1 MMTEDTDI
9 IKKAF
14 DVLVGLNT
22 AVKNIRLY
30 PPTSASV
37 LNTVEKLHQSFLN
50 ILAREEQIVFAES
63 EKNLL
68 ICGNPISQKDQ
79 EKPHIASLLGLLI
92 TLGLK
97 SISFNKGLE
106 KEELSF
112 FVELL
117 SRKPDSIKN
126 DGGLVKLLSDRNIAH
141 IILDQKVY
149 VAMDKDHKILSG
161 LDISDDQITKFFML
175 THPDMDVNSQK
186 FKDLAANPKALS
198 QAFEAGLAEMI
209 VQKGTLSNVQLS
221 EKLDSML
228 TLLDKITGSFKSEDR
243 NGFAQDISR
252 SVAAADPEVARQL
265 TSSNMEHLFGGLL
278 MQYLMTELANEKL
291 GGQETTGGVEG
302 SGSSGEVKS
311 RLRDVAEKFNL
322 RLGDERTLLDE
333 GLMSVLPKIIEQLI
347 VQKEQRVLDDMLQR
361 LAENLKS
368 EQSDTRAGAAKGLAD
383 ILEHLPAERKK
394 EILNKVSDNL
404 LDWIKT
410 ETVMSSAYSKIHE
423 ILKNVIQDHL
433 TQKLFSEA
441 LTYLDAFSSIAC
453 GEVQQTDAAKKLAAD
468 LLTELSSTEN
478 IHILLSEINADEN
491 KEKTQTGQVFAA
503 LGSSAVNNIL
513 DQLRNNNDSDERVKM
528 MHLITSADEKAL
540 PLVTGRIRKKEP
552 WYYLRNLAY
561 MLGQIGN
568 EESARTLSPLL
579 RHENIKLRQEALR
592 SIQRIGGNSRGTLLL
607 SALPQT
613 DDEEFK
619 LNIIDVLG
627 QSKAVEAVDPLL
639 EMLKN
644 RPLMVSAQR
653 INLEEK
659 ICMALGAIGS
669 PDAIPALSE
678 IAETKSFL
686 GLRSYPDK
694 VKGAAARALVTLRRK
709 VAESGPENL

>member
-1 MMTEDTDI
+1 MTEDTDI